1 MDPKRAAAERAVEM
15 VTDGMLLGLGTGST
29 AAHFIDALGARV
41 ATGLQV
47 NCVAT
52 SVASHRQAEALGI
65 PVSDR
70 TDRMLD
76 LAVDGADEIDP
87 GLNLVKG
94 LGGALLRE
102 KVVAAASQRMVVIA
116 TDDKL
121 VDWLGSRAPLPV
133 EVLPLLWER
142 TAETIGRLGL
152 VPILRLVAPGSGPAD
167 TAFVTD
173 NGNLILDCAI
183 LKPTDPEDLAIELDT
198 IPGVMGHGLFVG
210 MASLAVV
217 AAPDGEVRLLEPA

>member
-1 MDPKRAAAERAVEM
+1 MDPKRAAAEAAVEM
-15 VTDGMLLGLGTGST
+15 VTEGMLLGLGTGST
-29 AAHFIDALGARV
+29 AAQFIDALGVRV
-41 ATGLQV
+41 AAGLRV
-47 NCVAT
+47 TCVAT
-52 SVASHRQAEALGI
+52 SAASELQARALGI
-65 PVSDR
+65 AISDR
-70 TDRMLD
+70 AERRLD
-76 LAVDGADEIDP
+76 LTVDGADEIDP

-102 KVVAAASQRMVVIA
+102 KVVAAASERMIVIA

-121 VDWLGSRAPLPV
+121 VDWLGSRSPLPV

-142 TAETIGRLGL
+142 TAETIGGLGL
-152 VPILRLVAPGSGPAD
+152 VPALRLRRTESGPTDAPYI
-167 TAFVTD
+167 TD

-183 LKPTDPEDLAIELDT
+183 LRPTDLEDLSIELDT

-217 AAPDGEVRLLEPA
+217 AGPGGVRLLEPA

>member
-1 MDPKRAAAERAVEM
+1 MDPKRAAAEKAVEM

-29 AAHFIDALGARV
+29 AAQFIDALGARV
-41 ATGLQV
+41 AGGLRV
-47 NCVAT
+47 MCVAT
-52 SVASHRQAEALGI
+52 SVASHLQAEALRI

-70 TDRMLD
+70 AERRLD

-87 GLNLVKG
+87 ALNLVKG

-102 KVVAAASQRMVVIA
+102 KVVAAASERMVVIA
-116 TDDKL
+116 TDEKL

-152 VPILRLVAPGSGPAD
+152 VPVLRLLPAGTAVPG

-183 LKPTDPEDLAIELDT
+183 LRPTDPEDLAIELDT

-217 AAPDGEVRLLEPA
+217 AAPDGSVRVLEPA